1 MVYEGVAEFCAHPV
15 ITAVNTNSNSSNNLC
30 FMFGI
35 VLVFSL
41 LDEVS
46 FNFLQIRGKSRWFLY
61 GYEIFGVKNRKR
73 RDKKD
78 YTKRET
84 DF

>member
-1 MVYEGVAEFCAHPV
+1 M
-15 ITAVNTNSNSSNNLC
+15 S
-30 FMFGI
+30 GI

-46 FNFLQIRGKSRWFLY
+46 FKFLQRWGKSRWFLY

-84 DF
+84 DFYAMEWQNSFLAAQYKYIFKILRPTT

>member
-1 MVYEGVAEFCAHPV
+1 MVF
-15 ITAVNTNSNSSNNLC
+15 
-30 FMFGI
+30 
-35 VLVFSL
+35 
-41 LDEVS
+41 
-46 FNFLQIRGKSRWFLY
+46 Y

>member
-1 MVYEGVAEFCAHPV
+1 M
-15 ITAVNTNSNSSNNLC
+15 S
-30 FMFGI
+30 GI

-46 FNFLQIRGKSRWFLY
+46 FKFLQIRGKSRWFLY
-61 GYEIFGVKNRKR
+61 CYEIFGVKIRER

>member
-1 MVYEGVAEFCAHPV
+1 
-15 ITAVNTNSNSSNNLC
+15 
-30 FMFGI
+30 MFGI

-84 DF
+84 DFYAIK

>member
-1 MVYEGVAEFCAHPV
+1 
-15 ITAVNTNSNSSNNLC
+15 
-30 FMFGI
+30 MFGI

>member
-1 MVYEGVAEFCAHPV
+1 
-15 ITAVNTNSNSSNNLC
+15 
-30 FMFGI
+30 MFGI

-73 RDKKD
+73 RDKKVIR
-78 YTKRET
+78 KEKLISRS
-84 DF
+84 

>member
-1 MVYEGVAEFCAHPV
+1 MPAFLSHFISHP
-15 ITAVNTNSNSSNNLC
+15 IQNLQNQDKPDNLC

>member
-1 MVYEGVAEFCAHPV
+1 
-15 ITAVNTNSNSSNNLC
+15 
-30 FMFGI
+30 MFGT

-84 DF
+84 DFYAIKWQSSFLAAHYKYILKILRTTA

>member
-1 MVYEGVAEFCAHPV
+1 
-15 ITAVNTNSNSSNNLC
+15 
-30 FMFGI
+30 MFGI

-61 GYEIFGVKNRKR
+61 GYENVPSERAGSGSKR

-84 DF
+84 DFYAIKWQSSFLAAHYKYIFKILRTTA